1 MRHILPSAGGGDG
14 PNGGRRWR
22 APTRRVRLLRS
33 NSIKGLAQSIAKPAY
48 RRLLSAEPLLRRAVP
63 VLIIAFLAT
72 ICVGALVQVLEQR
85 RQVVIGARQAIE
97 ALGDQLALALDRPG
111 RDARATTARTADALE
126 HALPPWA
133 AQGGRLVLV
142 ADADGTIVASV
153 PNDPQTIGRPVLD
166 VLGPAQPLTTFGAAA
181 GTLEITLPDGA
192 SAYAT
197 VRALKNPLGLVAVIE
212 TTNEALANWRS
223 TTALT
228 VTLSATTGFVVLIL
242 GFAFH
247 WQATRARE
255 ADLIHDTVRSRI
267 DTALNRGRCGL
278 WDWDIA
284 RGRVF
289 WSRSMFDLLGLDREG
304 RSPHLRRDQRAG
316 APRRHRSLR
325 DGAAA
330 RRRHG
335 RLDRSR
341 LPHAPRRRQAG
352 CGCGR
357 AANWRARRREFGL
370 HLIGIAVDITE
381 QKTLVERTTAADLR
395 LRDAIETIP
404 EAFVLWDADNRLVLC
419 NSNFQALH
427 HLPDAAVTAGTS
439 YEAVV
444 AAGRKPIVRTTL
456 ANEDG
461 QPPGART
468 FEAQLDDG
476 RWMHISE
483 RRTKDGGYVSVGT
496 DITKLKLHE
505 QKLVEGEKRQ
515 MATID
520 DLRKSQQALERQTGE
535 LADLAGK
542 YAEEKTRAEEA
553 NQTKSKFLAN
563 MSHELRTPLNAIIG
577 FSEIMESAMFGP
589 LGADKYTEYS
599 RDIRESGQYLLD
611 VINDILDMSKIEAG
625 GIRLDPRNRRAR
637 PHPGGLRARDLAG
650 ARTKRSLVVELAGRT
665 RHPLHG
671 RSPRAQA
678 DRAQSPVQCGEIHA
692 GWRQGHG
699 ARARARRQGH
709 HRHRGQRH
717 RHPKGR
723 AGQARAA
730 VRAGRKPADQTAP
743 GLGPRPRHCQI
754 AGRAARRRDAHPLR
768 PRHRHDSR
776 RPAAAGTASAAR
788 AEGEFVAS
796 PPLAATDSTLP

>member
-1 MRHILPSAGGGDG
+1 MARADAASAS
-14 PNGGRRWR
+14 
-22 APTRRVRLLRS
+22 LRS
-33 NSIKGLAQSIAKPAY
+33 DSIKGLAQSIAKPAY

-72 ICVGALVQVLEQR
+72 ICIGALVQVLEQR

-289 WSRSMFDLLGLDREG
+289 WSRSMFDLLGLTAKDDLLTFGEINALVHQGDIDLFEVARQLADGTVVSIDRDF
-304 RSPHLRRDQRAG
+304 RM
-316 APRRHRSLR
+316 RHA
-325 DGAAA
+325 DGSW
-330 RRRHG
+330 
-335 RLDRSR
+335 LW
-341 LPHAPRRRQAG
+341 L
-352 CGCGR
+352 
-357 AANWRARRREFGL
+357 RARCELARQEEESSL

-427 HLPDAAVTAGTS
+427 HLPDAAVS
-439 YEAVV
+439 
-444 AAGRKPIVRTTL
+444 
-456 ANEDG
+456 
-461 QPPGART
+461 
-468 FEAQLDDG
+468 
-476 RWMHISE
+476 
-483 RRTKDGGYVSVGT
+483 
-496 DITKLKLHE
+496 
-505 QKLVEGEKRQ
+505 
-515 MATID
+515 
-520 DLRKSQQALERQTGE
+520 
-535 LADLAGK
+535 
-542 YAEEKTRAEEA
+542 
-553 NQTKSKFLAN
+553 
-563 MSHELRTPLNAIIG
+563 
-577 FSEIMESAMFGP
+577 
-589 LGADKYTEYS
+589 
-599 RDIRESGQYLLD
+599 
-611 VINDILDMSKIEAG
+611 
-625 GIRLDPRNRRAR
+625 RRAR
-637 PHPGGLRARDLAG
+637 APSKRSSTTVAGCTSANGAPRMAATSPSAPTSPSSNCTSRSSLRARSG
-650 ARTKRSLVVELAGRT
+650 RWRRSTTCANR
-665 RHPLHG
+665 
-671 RSPRAQA
+671 
-678 DRAQSPVQCGEIHA
+678 
-692 GWRQGHG
+692 
-699 ARARARRQGH
+699 
-709 HRHRGQRH
+709 
-717 RHPKGR
+717 
-723 AGQARAA
+723 
-730 VRAGRKPADQTAP
+730 
-743 GLGPRPRHCQI
+743 
-754 AGRAARRRDAHPLR
+754 
-768 PRHRHDSR
+768 SR
-776 RPAAAGTASAAR
+776 RWNAR
-788 AEGEFVAS
+788 PGNS
-796 PPLAATDSTLP
+796 PTSRGNTPRKRRAPRKQTRPSRSSWPI